1 MTKLTFIGTGGGR
14 FATIFQKRA
23 TGGMYV
29 ADRGILI
36 HVDPGPGA
44 LVKMYD
50 LGLDPTQ
57 TDAIL
62 VSHCHPDHY
71 NDAEILTEA
80 MTMGGKYK
88 RGVVIGSE
96 SVIKGKGDYRPMS
109 KYHQSLAREVKTAHP
124 GDEFTLKEWYRVEI
138 TPAHHSDPTT
148 VGFKMH
154 LNNGIISYISDT
166 EFFDGLIEA
175 HKGAR
180 VLVVCM
186 TRPLE
191 GKIPFHMSTEDAAE
205 LIEGVKPEFAILT
218 HLGMKVIPDATEQA
232 TWITE
237 KTGIPTI
244 AAKDGMRIYAGDKI
258 EVKRR

>member
-1 MTKLTFIGTGGGR
+1 MMKLTFIGTGGGR
-14 FATIFQKRA
+14 FATILQKRA
-23 TGGMYV
+23 TGGIYV

-36 HVDPGPGA
+36 HIDPGPGA
-44 LVKMYD
+44 LVKMYE

-71 NDAEILTEA
+71 TDAEILMEA

-88 RGVVIGSE
+88 RGIVAGSE
-96 SVIKGKGDYRPMS
+96 SVLNGKSEYRPLS
-109 KYHQSLAREVKTAHP
+109 DYHQSLVREIKVVHP
-124 GDEFTLKEWYRVEI
+124 GDEFMLKDWYKVEVM
-138 TPAHHSDPTT
+138 PARHSDSTT

-154 LNNGIISYISDT
+154 LSNGIISYTSDT
-166 EFFDGLIEA
+166 EFFEELIDA

-180 VLVVCM
+180 ILIVCM

-191 GKIPFHMSTEDAAE
+191 GKIPFHMSAEDAAK

-218 HLGMKVIPDATEQA
+218 HLGMKVIPRAAEQA

-237 KTGIPTI
+237 KTGVSTI
-244 AAKDGMRIYAGDKI
+244 AAQDGMRIYAGEKL